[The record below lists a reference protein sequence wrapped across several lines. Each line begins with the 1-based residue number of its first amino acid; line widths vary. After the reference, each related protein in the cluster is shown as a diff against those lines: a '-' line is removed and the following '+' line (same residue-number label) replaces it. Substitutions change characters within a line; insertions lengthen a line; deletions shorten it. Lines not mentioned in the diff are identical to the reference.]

1 MLTRPG
7 GRPEWIWACA
17 GGGALV
23 VLGLLPLGD
32 AVAAIAAGADVYLFL
47 AGMMVLAELARR
59 EGVFE
64 WLAQHAV
71 VAARG
76 SGVRLFALVY
86 AVGVAVTTLLSNDAT
101 AIVLTPAV
109 AASVRRAG
117 AAPLA
122 YLYVCAFVANAASFV
137 LPISN
142 PANLVVFSTGTPR
155 LNLWLAAFA
164 LPSLCAITLT
174 YVALFA
180 LCGNSLR
187 GSIASGGTPSR
198 LNRSGRTTMWGLALA
213 AAVLMIASALGWRI
227 GASTFVVSALLFGI
241 VAMSDR
247 RAIPDVCRSV
257 SWGVV
262 LLVAGLFVLIRG
274 LDGTGSIDLV
284 RHAVATAAGWPG
296 GEGPAALAIVVAF
309 ATNLTN
315 NLPAGVFAASSL
327 GHIASGSP
335 LREATAIGID
345 LGPNL
350 SVGGSLATVLWLAAL
365 RREGIEADG
374 WAFFRM
380 GVVVMPTALVAAL
393 AALLLTAR

>member
-1 MLTRPG
+1 L
-7 GRPEWIWACA
+7 

-23 VLGLLPLGD
+23 VLGLLPVGN
-32 AVAAIAAGADVYLFL
+32 AVAAIAGGADVYLFL
-47 AGMMVLAELARR
+47 AGMMVLAELSRR

-71 VAARG
+71 AAARG
-76 SGVRLFALVY
+76 SGVRLFALIY
-86 AVGVAVTTLLSNDAT
+86 AVGVLVTTLLSNDAT

-142 PANLVVFSTGTPR
+142 PANLVVFSFGTPR
-155 LNLWLAAFA
+155 LSDWLAAFA
-164 LPSLCAITLT
+164 LPSVSAIALT
-174 YVALFA
+174 FVALFA
-180 LCGNSLR
+180 LSRSSLR
-187 GSIASGGTPSR
+187 GSLASGAPPSG
-198 LNRSGRTTMWGLALA
+198 LSGSGRVTIVGLALA
-213 AAVLMIASALGWRI
+213 AIVLLSASALGWHI
-227 GASTFVVSALLFGI
+227 GASTFAVSALLFAT
-241 VAMSDR
+241 VALSDR
-247 RAIPDVCRSV
+247 HAIPDVSRSV
-257 SWGVV
+257 SWGIL

-274 LDGTGSIDLV
+274 LDGTGIIDPV
-284 RHAVATAAGWPG
+284 RHAVAAAATQPR
-296 GEGPAALAIVVAF
+296 GEGPAALAIVAAL

-327 GHIASGSP
+327 GHIASGST

-374 WAFFRM
+374 WAFFRC
-380 GVVVMPTALVAAL
+380 GVIVMPAGLVAAL

>member
-1 MLTRPG
+1 
-7 GRPEWIWACA
+7 
-17 GGGALV
+17 V
-23 VLGLLPLGD
+23 GD
-32 AVAAIAAGADVYLFL
+32 AVAAISAGADVYLFL
-47 AGMMVLAELARR
+47 AGMLVLAELARR

-71 VAARG
+71 AAARG
-76 SGVRLFALVY
+76 SGVRLFALIY

-117 AAPLA
+117 AAPLS

-142 PANLVVFSTGTPR
+142 PANLVVFSYGTPR
-155 LNLWLAAFA
+155 LGVWLGAFA
-164 LPSLCAITLT
+164 LPSMCAIAAT
-174 YVALFA
+174 YVALFV
-180 LCGNSLR
+180 LSRKSLR
-187 GSIASGGTPSR
+187 GPLASGAAPSH
-198 LNRSGRTTMWGLALA
+198 LNGSARITMLGLALA
-213 AAVLMIASALGWRI
+213 AVVLLIASALGWHI
-227 GASTFVVSALLFGI
+227 GASTFVVSTALLAV
-241 VAMSDR
+241 VATVDH
-247 RAIPDVCRSV
+247 RAIRDVIRTV
-257 SWGVV
+257 SWGIL

-274 LDGTGSIDLV
+274 LDGTGIIDPV
-284 RHAVATAAGWPG
+284 RHAVAIAAGPPD
-296 GEGPAALAIVVAF
+296 GEGAVALAIVAAL

-327 GHIASGSP
+327 GHIASGST
-335 LREATAIGID
+335 LREAAAIGID

-374 WAFFRM
+374 WAFFRS
-380 GVVVMPTALVAAL
+380 GVVVMPAALITAL
-393 AALLLTAR
+393 AALLLTGR